1 MVKIVEKPEEYFVT
15 RYELECK
22 LREMDKK
29 ISASLKESSD
39 DATIKNG
46 FVIDRT
52 DKDTRV
58 SDKKFD
64 DVNARLVL
72 IGDRLD
78 KFFIAIVGIAITTLI
93 SIVLILV
100 QFVLKS

>member
-1 MVKIVEKPEEYFVT
+1 MVKIVEKTEEYFVT

-29 ISASLKESSD
+29 ISASSKESSD

-46 FVIDRT
+46 FVIDRA
-52 DKDTRV
+52 DKDIRT

-64 DVNARLVL
+64 DIGARLII

-78 KFFIAIVGIAITTLI
+78 KFFVAIIGTAITTLV

-100 QFVLKS
+100 QFIMKS

>member
-1 MVKIVEKPEEYFVT
+1 MVEKTEEYFVT

-29 ISASLKESSD
+29 MSASSKESGD

-46 FVIDRT
+46 FVIDRA
-52 DKDTRV
+52 DKDTRA

-64 DVNARLVL
+64 DINARLVL

>member
-1 MVKIVEKPEEYFVT
+1 
-15 RYELECK
+15 

-29 ISASLKESSD
+29 ISASSKESSD

-46 FVIDRT
+46 FVIDRA
-52 DKDTRV
+52 DKDIRI

-64 DVNARLVL
+64 DISTRLVL
-72 IGDRLD
+72 VGDRLD

>member
-1 MVKIVEKPEEYFVT
+1 MVEKTEEYFVT

-29 ISASLKESSD
+29 ITASSKESGD

-46 FVIDRT
+46 LVIDRA
-52 DKDTRV
+52 DKDSKV
-58 SDKKFD
+58 SEKKFD
-64 DVNARLVL
+64 DVSARLIL

>member
-1 MVKIVEKPEEYFVT
+1 MVEKTEEYFVT

-29 ISASLKESSD
+29 ISSSSKESSD

-46 FVIDRT
+46 FVIDRA
-52 DKDTRV
+52 DKDSKV
-58 SDKKFD
+58 SEKKFD
-64 DVNARLVL
+64 DFSARLIL

>member
-1 MVKIVEKPEEYFVT
+1 MVEKTEEYFVT

-29 ISASLKESSD
+29 ISASSKESGD

-46 FVIDRT
+46 FVIDRA
-52 DKDTRV
+52 DKDSKV
-58 SDKKFD
+58 SEKKFD
-64 DVNARLVL
+64 DVSARLIL

-78 KFFIAIVGIAITTLI
+78 KFFIAIVGMAITTLI

>member
-1 MVKIVEKPEEYFVT
+1 MVEKTEEYFVT

-29 ISASLKESSD
+29 ISASSKESSD

-46 FVIDRT
+46 FVIDRA
-52 DKDTRV
+52 DKDTRA
-58 SDKKFD
+58 SDKRFD
-64 DVNARLVL
+64 GVSARLVL

-93 SIVLILV
+93 SIILIMV